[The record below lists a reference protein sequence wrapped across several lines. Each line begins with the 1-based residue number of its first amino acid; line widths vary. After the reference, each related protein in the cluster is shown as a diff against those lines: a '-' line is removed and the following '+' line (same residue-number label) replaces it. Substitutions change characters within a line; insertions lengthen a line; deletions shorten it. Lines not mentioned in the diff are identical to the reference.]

1 MNIFFYKYR
10 NKQAYLWIFKNVFK
24 SFSFQKISDFLVD
37 LQTIQT
43 FDFKHY
49 LWTHQHFICWRFS
62 KYLYSQGTSESREII
77 LSDGCSLFLNEPNN
91 INFWKCNISNNVW
104 HVNTT
109 GCIMLM
115 NGDECCLFHIYS
127 MLWYSI
133 ESRQPP
139 DVSAVWFGG
148 VTGWYQSFVYSEL
161 ACRAIHWYATI
172 NQKEGLT

>member
-1 MNIFFYKYR
+1 MDLHKRFWKLFFSENIGFSGGFSNNINIRFQTLLMN
-10 NKQAYLWIFKNVFK
+10 
-24 SFSFQKISDFLVD
+24 SP
-37 LQTIQT
+37 T
-43 FDFKHY
+43 FHM
-49 LWTHQHFICWRFS
+49 LTLFS
-62 KYLYSQGTSESREII
+62 KYLYSQETSESREIM

-148 VTGWYQSFVYSEL
+148 VTLWHLF
-161 ACRAIHWYATI
+161 
-172 NQKEGLT
+172 